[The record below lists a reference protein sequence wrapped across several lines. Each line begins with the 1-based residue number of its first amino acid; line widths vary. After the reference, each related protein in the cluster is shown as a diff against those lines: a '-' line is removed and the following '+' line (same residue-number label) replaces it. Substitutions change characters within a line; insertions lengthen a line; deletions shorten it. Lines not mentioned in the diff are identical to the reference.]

1 VPLCVRREPR
11 YSRQVLRGLLFAA
24 VAALALALAPAGVAG
39 GPTMRVGAAED
50 FVKGKTLVEARAKMT
65 LARLAGFDTIRITA
79 IWAPGETEP
88 SDTEAAVIKNAADA
102 ARLSGIELVVAVYHR
117 GSRTTP
123 LTEEHR
129 AEFAQFAAAVARA
142 NPSLRHFVIGNEPN
156 LNGFWMPQF
165 NEDGTSASPAAYLP
179 LLAETYDAL
188 KDVSP
193 RIVVA
198 GVALSPRGGDNP
210 ALARH
215 THSPTRFLRELGA
228 AYKASERT
236 RPIMDQLAIHPYG
249 TNSSQAPQDQ
259 VHPRTTTIAI
269 GDYEKLVALL
279 AEAFDGTPQ
288 PGATL
293 PILYSEYGIESLIPA
308 SKADLYTGAEPTTT
322 RPVPEATQGAYY
334 RQAIGMA
341 FCQPNVVGILLFH
354 VADEPGLPQWQS
366 GVYYVDGTP
375 KTSLPAVRRAAEESR
390 RGVVAR
396 CPDLKLTPRFVR
408 RAWPSG
414 SALRADGPLRTTFV
428 CTIDC
433 AWRLE
438 LVASAGGK
446 VVKQATG
453 RAVGRRATQAVLP
466 PRRVAPGRYR
476 LRLTLTA
483 PVNPGSP
490 FRVMSPVLLLR

>member
-1 VPLCVRREPR
+1 ML
-11 YSRQVLRGLLFAA
+11 AA
-24 VAALALALAPAGVAG
+24 AAASVLALASPGHAG
-39 GPTMRVGAAED
+39 GPAMRIGAAED
-50 FVKGKTLVEARAKMT
+50 FVKQKTLVEARAKMT

-88 SDTEAAVIKNAADA
+88 SETEALVIENAAA
-102 ARLSGIELVVAVYHR
+102 AAGLSGIDVVVAVYHR

-123 LTEEHR
+123 LTEEDR
-129 AEFAQFAAAVARA
+129 AEFAQFAAAVASA
-142 NPSLRHFVIGNEPN
+142 NSSLRHFVIGNEPN

-165 NEDGTSASPAAYLP
+165 NEDGTSASPAGYLP

-188 KDVSP
+188 KAVSP

-198 GVALSPRGGDNP
+198 GGALSPRGGDNP

-228 AYKASERT
+228 AYRASGRT
-236 RPIMDQLAIHPYG
+236 TPIMDQLAIHPYG
-249 TNSSQAPQDQ
+249 TNSSQAPRAA
-259 VHPRTTTIAI
+259 VNPRTTTIAI

-279 AEAFDGTPQ
+279 GEAFDGTAQ
-288 PGATL
+288 PGSTL
-293 PILYSEYGIESLIPA
+293 PILYAEYGIESLVPDA
-308 SKADLYTGAEPTTT
+308 KAEHYTGVEPTTT
-322 RPVPEATQGAYY
+322 RPVAEATQGAYY
-334 RQAIGMA
+334 RQAVELA
-341 FCQPNVVGILLFH
+341 FCQPNVVGLLLFH

-375 KTSLPAVRRAAEESR
+375 KTSLATVRRAIEESR

-396 CPDLKLTPRFVR
+396 CPDLKLTARLAR
-408 RAWPSG
+408 RSWPSG
-414 SALRADGPLRTTFV
+414 GALRAAGPLRTTFV

-438 LVASAGGK
+438 LVATAAGK
-446 VVKQATG
+446 ALRQASG
-453 RAVGRRATQAVLP
+453 RAIAGRQVRAALP
-466 PRRVAPGRYR
+466 PRRTAPGRYR
-476 LRLTLTA
+476 LRLTVTA

-490 FRVMSPVLLLR
+490 VRVMSPVLRLR

>member
-1 VPLCVRREPR
+1 
-11 YSRQVLRGLLFAA
+11 
-24 VAALALALAPAGVAG
+24 
-39 GPTMRVGAAED
+39 MRVGAAED
-50 FVKGKTLVEARAKMT
+50 FVKQKTLVEARAKMT
-65 LARLAGFDTIRITA
+65 MARLAGFDTIRITA
-79 IWAPGETEP
+79 IWAPGETQP
-88 SDTEAAVIKNAADA
+88 SATEAAVIKNAADA
-102 ARLSGIELVVAVYHR
+102 ARLSGIEIVVAVYHR

-123 LTEEHR
+123 LSEDHR
-129 AEFAQFAAAVARA
+129 AEFAQFAAAIARA
-142 NPSLRHFVIGNEPN
+142 NPSLRRFVIGNEPN

-179 LLAETYDAL
+179 LLAEAYDAL
-188 KDVSP
+188 KAVSP

-198 GVALSPRGGDNP
+198 GLGLSPRGGDNP
-210 ALARH
+210 AAPRH

-228 AYKASERT
+228 AYRASGRT
-236 RPIMDQLAIHPYG
+236 TPIMDQLAIHPYG
-249 TNSSQAPQDQ
+249 TNSSQAPRDS

-269 GDYEKLVALL
+269 GDYEKLVSLL
-279 AEAFDGTPQ
+279 GEAFDGTAQ
-288 PGATL
+288 PGSTL
-293 PILYSEYGIESLIPA
+293 PILYAEYGIESVIPA
-308 SKADLYTGAEPTTT
+308 AKAEHYTGAEHTTT

-334 RQAIGMA
+334 RQAIEMA
-341 FCQPNVVGILLFH
+341 FCQPNVVGILLFL

-366 GVYYVDGTP
+366 GLYYVDGTP
-375 KTSLPAVRRAAEESR
+375 KTSLPAVRRAAEETR

-396 CPDLKLTPRFVR
+396 CPDLKLTPKLSR

-414 SALRADGPLRTTFV
+414 AALRVAGPLRTTFS

-438 LVASAGGK
+438 LVSAAGNR
-446 VVKQATG
+446 VVKHAAG
-453 RAVGRRATQAVLP
+453 RAVGGAQVRAALP

-490 FRVMSPVLLLR
+490 ERVMSPVLQLR

>member
-1 VPLCVRREPR
+1 
-11 YSRQVLRGLLFAA
+11 
-24 VAALALALAPAGVAG
+24 
-39 GPTMRVGAAED
+39 MRVGAAED
-50 FVKGKTLVEARAKMT
+50 FVKGKTLVEARANMT

-88 SDTEAAVIKNAADA
+88 SDTEAEVIANAAAA
-102 ARLSGIELVVAVYHR
+102 ARLSGIELVVSVYHR

-165 NEDGTSASPAAYLP
+165 ADDGTSASPAAYLP

-188 KDVSP
+188 KEVSP

-198 GVALSPRGGDNP
+198 GIGLSPRGGDNP
-210 ALARH
+210 AAPRH

-228 AYKASERT
+228 AYRASGRT
-236 RPIMDQLAIHPYG
+236 APIMDQLAIHPYG
-249 TNSSQAPQDQ
+249 TNSSQAPRDS
-259 VHPRTTTIAI
+259 VNPRTTTIAI
-269 GDYEKLVALL
+269 GDYDKLVRLL
-279 AEAFDGTPQ
+279 GEAFDGTAQ
-288 PGATL
+288 PGSTL
-293 PILYSEYGIESLIPA
+293 PILYAEYGIEALIPPA
-308 SKADLYTGAEPTTT
+308 KAHLYSGEEPATT
-322 RPVPEATQGAYY
+322 RPVPEATQGQYY
-334 RQAIGMA
+334 RQAIELA

-375 KTSLPAVRRAAEESR
+375 KSSLPAVRRAAEESR

-396 CPDLKLTPRFVR
+396 CPDLKLTPRLAR
-408 RAWPSG
+408 RSWPAG
-414 SALRADGPLRTTFV
+414 AALVAAGPLRTTFA

-433 AWRLE
+433 SWRLE
-438 LVASAGGK
+438 LLAQPGGRIVKSA
-446 VVKQATG
+446 AG
-453 RAVGRRATQAVLP
+453 RALGGRQAQAALP
-466 PRRVAPGRYR
+466 PRRVQPGRYR

-490 FRVMSPVLLLR
+490 VRVMSPVLLLR